1 MIRQKEGAF
10 IMRQSFK
17 QANMSYSSLLLPSS
31 VSEAMHLARQAS
43 SNLPAIFETRQ
54 LDKPA
59 RENMPRP

>member
-1 MIRQKEGAF
+1 
-10 IMRQSFK
+10 MRQSFK

-31 VSEAMHLARQAS
+31 ISEAMHLARQTS
-43 SNLPAIFETRQ
+43 SNLPAFFETRQ

>member
-1 MIRQKEGAF
+1 
-10 IMRQSFK
+10 MRQSFK

-43 SNLPAIFETRQ
+43 SHLPAIFEVRQ